1 MVRTLSLTGGA
12 ERTVVVDARPLRR
25 LANVADL
32 VAPDVARVEVAYL
45 SGLRGRLNV
54 RVGSD
59 VFVTIRASWVLVGWR
74 DCADPAKRLAFGLD
88 ESDS

>member
-1 MVRTLSLTGGA
+1 MVRTLNLADGA
-12 ERTVVVDARPLRR
+12 VRTVVVDARQLRS
-25 LANVADL
+25 LPNVADL

-45 SGLRGRLNV
+45 SGLRGRFNV

-59 VFVTIRASWVLVGWR
+59 VFVTIRATWVLVNWR

-88 ESDS
+88 DEP